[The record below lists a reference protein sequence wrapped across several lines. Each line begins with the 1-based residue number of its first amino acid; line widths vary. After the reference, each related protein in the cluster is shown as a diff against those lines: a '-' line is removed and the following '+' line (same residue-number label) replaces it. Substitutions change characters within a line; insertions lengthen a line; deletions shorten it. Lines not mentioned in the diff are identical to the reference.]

1 MTKTEIQ
8 VTLDNNEQDT
18 VHKMLQLLGTLNI
31 IAMGANDPVS
41 FRCWDLD
48 HDYKSYDMETL
59 SLLTQLVNDIYYAA
73 EIGFNSKG
81 DIYE

>member
-8 VTLDNNEQDT
+8 VTLDVNEQKT
-18 VHKMLQLLGTLNI
+18 VHDMLQLLGHLNI
-31 IAMGANDPVS
+31 IASGAEDPVS
-41 FRCWDLD
+41 FRCWDID

-59 SLLTQLVNDIYYAA
+59 ALLTQLVNDIYYAA

-81 DIYE
+81 EIYE